1 MILMFIHTC
10 IQQNSKHKDGGK
22 VGLRN
27 LGNTVSYIWFL
38 GVTNLLF
45 PSAYLTDSLW
55 CLHIHAGL
63 RCLCNI
69 IKYVSPCVCESSC
82 SFHSII
88 VYLVS
93 LFLILWMPAL
103 IDPCMPVVSLLALFD
118 LFLRYINYYFCF
130 LVSSFVTKPWETSL
144 FYYVKKCS
152 VVFLLH
158 SFWFFFS
165 IWLCYIIFCYI
176 HCFSGFLF
184 KLSF

>member
-69 IKYVSPCVCESSC
+69 IKYVSPCCVCESSC

-103 IDPCMPVVSLLALFD
+103 IDPCMPVVSLLALFY

-158 SFWFFFS
+158 SFWFFFQYLIMLHNILLHS
-165 IWLCYIIFCYI
+165 
-176 HCFSGFLF
+176 LF
-184 KLSF
+184 FRVSF